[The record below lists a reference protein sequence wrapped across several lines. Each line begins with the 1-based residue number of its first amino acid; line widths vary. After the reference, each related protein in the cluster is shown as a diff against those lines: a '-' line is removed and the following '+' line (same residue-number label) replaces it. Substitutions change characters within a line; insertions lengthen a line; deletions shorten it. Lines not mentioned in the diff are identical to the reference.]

1 MKNLR
6 IQLFFILAAFMLLA
20 GLVSCVKA
28 IEEEKF
34 DFIQDTDIPDSE
46 AGADLWVTGVY
57 EGFSSMY
64 RYNMFPNVYDMDC
77 DYITGPS
84 WAFSSFG
91 AGNFQGSEHT
101 QSMWE
106 QLYNLIHRA
115 NFALENIEKMSNI
128 SSTHRANVTG
138 ELNFIKGYAYF
149 MLVRAFGELPIWKH
163 SVNSGI
169 ENVNQPRQS
178 IPNVYEHII
187 ELLTYAE
194 ENTYKNTDGSFI
206 EGRVS
211 AGVAAAFLSKVYI
224 TIGSASM
231 PSGIINIKG
240 GIPMET
246 DATGNKFYTAHTLL
260 ALNKEPVAGYE
271 EFDSNTYYKLAMDK
285 AKQVIEGEY
294 GSYDLLP
301 YSSLWTQESKNKVEH
316 MWSLQTISGDAIY
329 GPQYPKSYSG
339 TYDSNGYVISG
350 KWYGMRDHWYKL
362 FEENDLRIY
371 EGVMH
376 KWVTQNQNTF
386 NGGSA
391 YPSFGIWNERVKN
404 EEYPYDDNRT
414 YYSTIGSS
422 NYLAYLTKYSFVSD
436 NSIDR
441 QDANWPFMRFA
452 EVLLIYAEAA
462 NEFYGGPTQDAL
474 ASINRVR
481 ERSLAT
487 PFSLAGN
494 NSITD
499 LISFRSAVIEE
510 RAREL
515 AAEGDRRWDLLRWG
529 IYLKVMNSIGG
540 FDEVGVNKL
549 RTERHLLYPIPNT
562 EINSNEA
569 INENNPGW

>member
-6 IQLFFILAAFMLLA
+6 IQLIFILTIFIATI
-20 GLVSCVKA
+20 GLISCVDA

-34 DFIQDTDIPDSE
+34 DFIQDTDIPDSNE
-46 AGADLWVTGVY
+46 GADLWVTGVY
-57 EGFSSMY
+57 DGLSSMF

-77 DYITGPS
+77 DYMTGPN

-128 SSTHRANVTG
+128 SSAHRANVTG
-138 ELNFIKGYAYF
+138 ELNLIKGYAYF
-149 MLVRAFGELPIWKH
+149 MLVRAFGEIPIWKH

-169 ENVNQPRQS
+169 EDVNQPRQS

-194 ENTYKNTDGSFI
+194 ENTYKNTDGSFV

-211 AGVAAAFLSKVYI
+211 AGVAAAFLSKVYM

-231 PSGIINIKG
+231 PSGIINVKG

-246 DATGNKFYTAHTLL
+246 DGAGNKFYTAHTLL
-260 ALNKEPVAGYE
+260 SLNKELVTGYE
-271 EFDSNTYYKLAMDK
+271 EFDSNAYYKLAMDK
-285 AKQVIEGEY
+285 AKQVIDGEY

-316 MWSLQTISGDAIY
+316 MWSLQTISGDEKY
-329 GPQYPKSYSG
+329 GPQYPKSYFG
-339 TYDSNGYVISG
+339 TYDSEGYVISG

-362 FEENDLRIY
+362 FEENDLRVY
-371 EGVMH
+371 EGVLH

-391 YPSFGIWNERVKN
+391 YPGFGIWNERVTNKVA
-404 EEYPYDDNRT
+404 PFDDGRT
-414 YYSTIGSS
+414 YYSTVGSS
-422 NYLAYLTKYSFVSD
+422 SYIAYLTKYSFVSD
-436 NSIDR
+436 NGVDR

-452 EVLLIYAEAA
+452 EVLLIYAESA
-462 NEFYGGPTQDAL
+462 NEFYGGPTQDAFS
-474 ASINRVR
+474 AINRVR
-481 ERSLAT
+481 ERSEAT
-487 PFSLAGN
+487 PFTLSGD
-494 NSITD
+494 NSIGD
-499 LISFRSAVIEE
+499 LVSFRSAVIEE

-529 IYLKVMNSIGG
+529 IYLKVMNAIGG
-540 FDEVGVNKL
+540 FDEVGVNKI
-549 RTERHLLYPIPNT
+549 RAERHLLYPIPNT
-562 EINSNEA
+562 EINSSDA